1 MSKKPTSFLDAFKG
15 LGQKKGAGK
24 DKEVEK
30 YEKILQEQPD
40 DRNALNGLG
49 DLYAKRG
56 DAEKA
61 CEYYLRVGELYAKD
75 GFALKAIAVYK
86 KAQRAKPEQIST
98 YLQLADM
105 YVQKGLIGEAK
116 TNYLAA
122 AEMQAAAG
130 QKHDSLDTYRKIADL
145 DPTNIK
151 IRAKLAAMYEG
162 ENFMADAA
170 LIYLDIGDALVQSD
184 LNEGTE
190 HYQRALELQPDNEE
204 ILSRVA
210 YSYSELGLRKE
221 AQGVFSSLAKMFPK
235 NPDYREQLE
244 LLAGPAP
251 APAPVAAPVL
261 PKEAIVFSTDEL
273 SSLNFGDEEAAAE
286 PSIPQEH
293 MLEFDTGSFD
303 LTDVGASTES
313 GNSLDF
319 QIEDHGSIAWT
330 SETQTEAP
338 EENLSV
344 DFSAQSQSLDFDFAD
359 RAPTAQPLTLP
370 PAAPSTP
377 QPAARP
383 AAGGFFDLASRL
395 DTSFSFEQNVG
406 GAQLQQAPSLK
417 IQAPEKL
424 ATSEVKD
431 IVKEFKQGVLEE
443 VGAEDYETHYE
454 LGISYKEM
462 SLLDDAIEELKL
474 ASLEP
479 SKFVECQSV
488 IALCYLEKGEYNQ
501 AIQALQEARAR
512 VSKGEQ
518 RYQDL
523 TYQIASSYEEGGR
536 VSEAAHIFQ
545 ELFQIN
551 PGYRDV
557 KNRLNRLLA

>member
-1 MSKKPTSFLDAFKG
+1 MSKKPASFLDAFKG
-15 LGQKKGAGK
+15 LSQKKGGGK

-30 YEKILQEQPD
+30 YEKILQEQPED
-40 DRNALNGLG
+40 LNALNGLG

-75 GFALKAIAVYK
+75 GFTLKAIAVYK

-145 DPTNIK
+145 DPSNIK
-151 IRAKLAAMYEG
+151 IRTKLAAMYEG
-162 ENFMADAA
+162 ENFKADAA
-170 LIYLDIGDALVQSD
+170 LIYLDIGDALVQSN
-184 LNEGTE
+184 LNEGKE
-190 HYQRALELQPDNEE
+190 YYRRAVELQADNEDV
-204 ILSRVA
+204 LSRIA
-210 YSYSELGLRKE
+210 YSYAELHLRNE
-221 AQGVFSSLAKMFPK
+221 ARTIFTTLTKMFP
-235 NPDYREQLE
+235 NNIDYREQLAE
-244 LLAGPAP
+244 LTAP
-251 APAPVAAPVL
+251 AHAAPAVVPPL

-273 SSLNFGDEEAAAE
+273 STLNFGDEEAFA
-286 PSIPQEH
+286 PTVLPEH
-293 MLEFDTGSFD
+293 TLDFDVSGIE
-303 LTDVGASTES
+303 LTDVASS
-313 GNSLDF
+313 GDDHSLDF
-319 QIEDHGSIAWT
+319 QIGDQGSIAWT
-330 SETQTEAP
+330 PDVQAEKPDNTP
-338 EENLSV
+338 VV
-344 DFSAQSQSLDFDFAD
+344 DFAAQSHSLDFDFAD
-359 RAPTAQPLTLP
+359 SSPALQPP
-370 PAAPSTP
+370 PP
-377 QPAARP
+377 QPVAP
-383 AAGGFFDLASRL
+383 PPSGGGVFDLASRL
-395 DTSFSFEQNVG
+395 DTSFNFEQNVG
-406 GAQLQQAPSLK
+406 STQPQPTSSLK
-417 IQAPEKL
+417 IQASEKL

-501 AIQALQEARAR
+501 AIQSLQEARAR
-512 VSKGEQ
+512 VGKGEQ

-536 VSEAAHIFQ
+536 MSEAAHIFQ

>member
-1 MSKKPTSFLDAFKG
+1 MSKKPASFLDAFKG
-15 LGQKKGAGK
+15 FGQKKGSGK

-61 CEYYLRVGELYAKD
+61 CEYYLRVGDLYAKD
-75 GFALKAIAVYK
+75 GFALKAIAVFK

-145 DPTNIK
+145 DPANIK

-162 ENFMADAA
+162 ENFMVDAA
-170 LIYLDIGDALVQSD
+170 LIYLDIGDALIQS
-184 LNEGTE
+184 NQTEGKE
-190 HYQRALELQPDNEE
+190 HYQRALALQPENEDV
-204 ILSRVA
+204 LSRIA
-210 YSYSELGLRKE
+210 YSYSESGLRKE
-221 AQGVFSSLAKMFPK
+221 AEGVFATLSKMFPK

-251 APAPVAAPVL
+251 SVATPTL

-273 SSLNFGDEEAAAE
+273 SSLNFGDEEVAE
-286 PSIPQEH
+286 PSIGQEH
-293 MLEFDTGSFD
+293 MLEFDSNSFN
-303 LTDVGASTES
+303 LTDVGASADHH
-313 GNSLDF
+313 SLDF
-319 QIEDHGSIAWT
+319 QIEDQGSISWT
-330 SETQTEAP
+330 SDTDEETFAP
-338 EENLSV
+338 DV
-344 DFSAQSQSLDFDFAD
+344 AAQSQSLDFDFEEKTPAVQPSPPP
-359 RAPTAQPLTLP
+359 AVTPPSQPVAQP
-370 PAAPSTP
+370 APSS
-377 QPAARP
+377 
-383 AAGGFFDLASRL
+383 GGFFDLASRL
-395 DTSFSFEQNVG
+395 DTSFNFEQNIG
-406 GAQLQQAPSLK
+406 GAQPQQTASLK

-512 VSKGEQ
+512 VGKGEQ

-523 TYQIASSYEEGGR
+523 TYQIASSYEDGGR

-545 ELFQIN
+545 ELFQMN